1 MEVFNYTANHVLAKI
16 MEEDSFVWYMIGFYW
31 WPDAQQKFKSWK
43 LLAHLK
49 NFLDGP
55 WLCVGDFNAI
65 LNASEKLS
73 IRQPHSSQINEF
85 RDALDF
91 CQLEDLGY
99 RGYPS
104 TWTNKWPGDANTK
117 MRLDEVV
124 ALKGW
129 REKFL
134 MSTMVHLPS
143 YASNHLPITIQV
155 QTFSHQQKRLDRCFK
170 FKENWLLWD
179 DCEEV
184 VQGAWNM
191 ARCRETS
198 LVAIKEIISAC
209 GVDLQA
215 WGASKTEPKVEAITK
230 PA

>member
-1 MEVFNYTANHVLAKI
+1 MCFLMETRLDKEGFDKLYSNLQYQNKVIVKHPDLNGGLALLWKNDIKMEVVNYTANHVLAKI
-16 MEEDSFVWYMIGFYW
+16 MEEDGFMWYMIGFYW

-104 TWTNKWPGDANTK
+104 TWTNKRPGDANTK
-117 MRLDEVV
+117 MRLDKAI

-129 REKFL
+129 CR
-134 MSTMVHLPS
+134 H
-143 YASNHLPITIQV
+143 PISQL
-155 QTFSHQQKRLDRCFK
+155 TFNQP
-170 FKENWLLWD
+170 
-179 DCEEV
+179 
-184 VQGAWNM
+184 
-191 ARCRETS
+191 
-198 LVAIKEIISAC
+198 
-209 GVDLQA
+209 VDL
-215 WGASKTEPKVEAITK
+215 
-230 PA
+230 